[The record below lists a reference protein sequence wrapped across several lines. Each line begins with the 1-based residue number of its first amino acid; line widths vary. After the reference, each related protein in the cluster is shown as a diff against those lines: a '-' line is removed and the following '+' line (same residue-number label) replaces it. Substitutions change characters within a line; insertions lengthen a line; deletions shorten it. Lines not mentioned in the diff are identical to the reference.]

1 MKRRTIV
8 YVMNRKTTDAQINE
22 AAEAAAQ
29 DQNHLHCLLLA
40 ALPSLPTYF
49 YGGTAYGGVILPDNW
64 SDIVANG
71 KNELVERVD
80 EVEKLL
86 AKSAVSGDV
95 QSAMCVSV
103 DIKHHVARAARVSD
117 EVHFAPNLR
126 DTPEFF
132 YEAAAGV
139 LFHTPVGFRVNG
151 AADLKCERVFIAW
164 NSSDAAASAVHAALP
179 YLKEAKEVVI
189 ACIDPVVTA
198 EKDGQDPGT
207 DVAAWLSHH
216 GCNVTVSQ
224 FPSGGRNTARCI
236 QDHANEFGADLVVMG
251 AYGHARM
258 IQTVFGGT
266 TQSMLEQTDLPVL
279 FAH

>member
-8 YVMNRKTTDAQINE
+8 YVMNRKTTDAQISE
-22 AAEAAAQ
+22 AAAAAAQ
-29 DQNHLHCLLLA
+29 DENHLHCLLLGSV
-40 ALPSLPTYF
+40 PSLPTYF
-49 YGGTAYGGVILPDNW
+49 YGGTAYGGMILPDNW
-64 SDIVANG
+64 SEVVENS
-71 KNELVERVD
+71 KPELVERVQK
-80 EVEKLL
+80 VEKLL
-86 AKSAVSGDV
+86 AKTGVSGDV

-132 YEAAAGV
+132 HEAAAGV
-139 LFHTPVGFRVNG
+139 LFHTPVGFMVNG
-151 AADLKCERVFIAW
+151 KAGQQCDRIFVAW
-164 NSSDAAASAVHAALP
+164 DSSDAAASAVHAALP
-179 YLKEAKEVVI
+179 YLKEAKEIVI
-189 ACIDPVVTA
+189 ACIDPIVTA
-198 EKDGQDPGT
+198 ERDGQDPGT

-216 GCNVTVSQ
+216 GCKVTVSQ
-224 FPSGGRNTARCI
+224 FPSGKRDVAQCI
-236 QDHANEFGADLVVMG
+236 QDRATEFGANLVVMG

-266 TQSMLEQTDLPVL
+266 TKTMLEQTDLPVL

>member
-22 AAEAAAQ
+22 AAQAAAQ
-29 DQNHLHCLLLA
+29 DQNHLHCLLLGSV
-40 ALPSLPTYF
+40 PSLPTYF
-49 YGGTAYGGVILPDNW
+49 YGGTAYGGMILPDNW
-64 SDIVANG
+64 AEVVEHG
-71 KNELVERVD
+71 KDELVGRVAQ
-80 EVEKLL
+80 VEKLL
-86 AKSAVSGDV
+86 AKSGVSGDI

-103 DIKHHVARAARVSD
+103 DVKHHVARAARVSD

-126 DTPEFF
+126 DTPDFF

-139 LFHTPVGFRVNG
+139 LYHTPVGFSINNTPG
-151 AADLKCERVFIAW
+151 KKPERIFVAW
-164 NSSDAAASAVHAALP
+164 NSSNAAASAVHAALP
-179 YLKEAKEVVI
+179 YIKEAKEVVI

-198 EKDGQDPGT
+198 ERDGQDPGT

-224 FPSGGRNTARCI
+224 FPSGGRDVAECI
-236 QDHANEFGADLVVMG
+236 QDRASELGADLVVMG
-251 AYGHARM
+251 AYGHARL

-266 TQSMLEQTDLPVL
+266 TQSMLEQTELPVL